1 MPETDSHSFS
11 IISEP
16 GIETIYT
23 PTDQD
28 TDEYELVFD
37 DARSE
42 CLQQDDDS
50 SCCTSLAASIFDY
63 EHSHGRRYHAYLAGR
78 YPLPND
84 EGEQCRELAEH
95 FLMQQLLLT
104 MWLMQDGKLF
114 LSEADKDAKKMIDLG
129 TGNVADEYDQTSVI
143 GTDLSPIQ
151 PKSMPPNASMFV
163 EDCEDPY
170 WASGKDFDMVHL
182 RGMVGFLLD
191 LDAMVANAHE
201 HLKEGGWI
209 EFQDFDYT
217 VRCDDGTMQKDDPLR
232 VFFDTCA
239 QGIRKYGCTNFG
251 KKDVRKSLIAAG
263 FTRVQAVSEKVPI
276 SCWSQDEGMKDLG
289 KLMEANIMD
298 LIGSM
303 TVKPLI
309 ALGIPEEERKEMAS
323 QAYKSLREDKGHR
336 YMNCRIVY
344 GQKYRDQSSVASLGF
359 DS

>member
-23 PTDQD
+23 QRTK
-28 TDEYELVFD
+28 T
-37 DARSE
+37 RMNM
-42 CLQQDDDS
+42 
-50 SCCTSLAASIFDY
+50 SLSASIFDY

-95 FLMQQLLLT
+95 FLMQQLL
-104 MWLMQDGKLF
+104 DGKLF
-114 LSEADKDAKKMIDLG
+114 LSEVDKDAKKIIDLG
-129 TGNVADEYDQTSVI
+129 TGNGAWVMDVADEYDQTSVI

-170 WASGKDFDMVHL
+170 WASGKDFDML
-182 RGMVGFLLD
+182 IKGR
-191 LDAMVANAHE
+191 

-276 SCWSQDEGMKDLG
+276 SCWPQDEGMKDLG

-303 TVKPLI
+303 AVKPLI

-344 GQKYRDQSSVASLGF
+344 GQKYGDQSSVASLGF

>member
-28 TDEYELVFD
+28 TDEFELVFD

-42 CLQQDDDS
+42 CLQQDDKS

-95 FLMQQLLLT
+95 FLMQQLL
-104 MWLMQDGKLF
+104 DGKFF
-114 LSEADKDAKKMIDLG
+114 LSEVDNEAEKIIDLG
-129 TGNVADEYDQTSVI
+129 TGNGAWVIDVADEYDNTSVI

-151 PKSMPPNASMFV
+151 PKPMPPNASMFV

-191 LDAMVANAHE
+191 LDTMVANAHE

-217 VRCDDGTMQKDDPLR
+217 VRCDDGTMQTDDPLR

-263 FTRVQAVSEKVPI
+263 FTQVQAVSEKVPI
-276 SCWSQDEGMKDLG
+276 SCWSQGEGMRDLG
-289 KLMEANIMD
+289 KLMEANIMN

-303 TVKPLI
+303 AIKPLK
-309 ALGIPEEERKEMAS
+309 ALGIPEEKRKEMVS
-323 QAYKSLREDKGHR
+323 QAYKSLMNEKAHR

-344 GQKYRDQSSVASLGF
+344 GQKYREQGSVGSLSS